1 MTNKDKVAAIFR
13 EIFEEPELEL
23 SDDLDPRSVTNW
35 NSFTFLTLILRL
47 EEEFGV
53 SFPPDE
59 VQAVNN
65 AGDILRMVGAHASA
79 A

>member
-1 MTNKDKVAAIFR
+1 MTNRDKVAAIFR

-23 SDDLDPRSVTNW
+23 ADDLDPRSVTNW

-47 EEEFGV
+47 EEEFAV

-65 AGDILRMVGAHASA
+65 AGDILRMVGAHAKA